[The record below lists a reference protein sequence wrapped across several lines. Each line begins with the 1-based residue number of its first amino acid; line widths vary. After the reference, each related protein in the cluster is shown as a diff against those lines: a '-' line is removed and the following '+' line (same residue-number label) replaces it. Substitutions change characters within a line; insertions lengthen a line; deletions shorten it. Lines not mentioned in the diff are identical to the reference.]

1 MEKNQ
6 CGKKIDASRF
16 SPARTTT
23 SWNLSWRGKNLTFC
37 TVVNAAVFV
46 SPLGFS
52 RQFILL
58 GISSTQLKFHMASL
72 RSSEQKYL
80 SFLKYFTCIF
90 LWSEY
95 FSFFTR
101 WTGAPRFRK
110 PLKIR
115 PFVSLEVGLLHLF
128 FPPDAVDLSQCIH
141 LKSQPRFTMLLFF
154 FFCCNTQNILHFIV
168 HELPPR
174 FASLGVL
181 IFSSKS
187 QRLSTNTPR
196 VGMLVADRTLFEKIK
211 EQLTDMLQ
219 ILSHTLKRNKQKTLK
234 MATK

>member
-1 MEKNQ
+1 MY
-6 CGKKIDASRF
+6 F
-16 SPARTTT
+16 
-23 SWNLSWRGKNLTFC
+23 
-37 TVVNAAVFV
+37 
-46 SPLGFS
+46 PL
-52 RQFILL
+52 
-58 GISSTQLKFHMASL
+58 KW
-72 RSSEQKYL
+72 
-80 SFLKYFTCIF
+80 IF
-90 LWSEY
+90 LILY
-95 FSFFTR
+95 KVNR
-101 WTGAPRFRK
+101 GPRFRK

-154 FFCCNTQNILHFIV
+154 FFLQYTKYITLHCTRA
-168 HELPPR
+168 PPR